1 MVEMFID
8 PGLITGWAAFT
19 NGRYCGESGTISST
33 RIDDLH
39 SDKANYILD
48 RFEKLINTQELGS
61 FYIEGVD
68 MRGGRGNY
76 SAIMRGDLTRLAYLV
91 GALQARAAQ
100 RADAYIVSPLWKGN
114 LSKDAMRV
122 QLKLMEPGID
132 TTVIKNHEADAVAM
146 GVFKYKNRWIKNWRI
161 G

>member
-1 MVEMFID
+1 MVELFVD
-8 PGLITGWAAFT
+8 PGLISGWATFR
-19 NGRYCGESGTISST
+19 NERYCSESGTISST
-33 RIDDLH
+33 RIEGPH
-39 SDKANYILD
+39 MIKAQHVLSIFDGVLRLQAPENV
-48 RFEKLINTQELGS
+48 
-61 FYIEGVD
+61 YIEGVD

-100 RADAYIVSPLWKGN
+100 RANAYIVSPLWKGN
-114 LSKDAMRV
+114 LSKDAMRI
-122 QLKLMEPGID
+122 QLKLMEPGIN

-146 GVFKYKNRWIKNWRI
+146 GVFRYKNRWIKNWRI